1 VWHLPLTITEI
12 PTCTTLN
19 KWWALDFRA
28 WVKIA
33 ESCPKTLHNLWYVIC
48 TIYGLEK
55 GPLAPMSV
63 HVTSKN
69 DPYILHMLHKNFTF
83 WKQLKFFILSGNLL
97 LRESPFHV
105 VNCLKL
111 FDFTLISTPA
121 LDYIQKKELA
131 SFYNT
136 TELIKVLC
144 NVIKIFFDH
153 SVMLHI
159 T

>member
-1 VWHLPLTITEI
+1 M
-12 PTCTTLN
+12 
-19 KWWALDFRA
+19 F
-28 WVKIA
+28 
-33 ESCPKTLHNLWYVIC
+33 
-48 TIYGLEK
+48 
-55 GPLAPMSV
+55 V
-63 HVTSKN
+63 HVASKKG
-69 DPYILHMLHKNFTF
+69 PYILHMLHKNFTC

-97 LRESPFHV
+97 LRESPFHIT
-105 VNCLKL
+105 NGLKL

-121 LDYIQKKELA
+121 LGYIQKKELA

-144 NVIKIFFDH
+144 NPIKPFFDH